1 MCGWRSQSIY
11 RIKVEGPIVIKGRK
25 SFCVDQHFAFWG
37 WITTTTGPREKR
49 PSDNR
54 CVCVC
59 VCVRSREISVIL
71 LKGWKHSSRN
81 PIHPPVSR
89 FSDQLERERGREKL
103 ERVTNCWVDD
113 VVHCPLRPVIIV
125 LVPTIF
131 DYKLRAKQS
140 ELLWPI
146 VL

>member
-59 VCVRSREISVIL
+59 PLEGNL
-71 LKGWKHSSRN
+71 GD
-81 PIHPPVSR
+81 PIERMKTLFSESDPSAR
-89 FSDQLERERGREKL
+89 FPIFGPAGERERKRETRACYQLLGRRRRSL
-103 ERVTNCWVDD
+103 SSPARHYCLG
-113 VVHCPLRPVIIV
+113 P
-125 LVPTIF
+125 
-131 DYKLRAKQS
+131 DYIRL
-140 ELLWPI
+140 
-146 VL
+146 